1 MGTQARASGPLP
13 NDRRLRRW
21 LAGQP
26 SWLQAALDLSGLLV
40 VALTFAQAGDPDFL
54 FHVVWV
60 VLAIEAFVFG
70 LRVTAL
76 RITVATAFLIA
87 YELAVE
93 AKLVVAGAP
102 LAPLEFS
109 IWPVSEW
116 PLMVVISIIVA
127 VMADRLAE
135 TGRRYAA
142 LYRRANDRLLSA
154 QEQERRRLARD
165 LHDGV
170 GQTLTALTLTLDA
183 AESLLWAGP
192 QRPPEHARA
201 AIRRAQ
207 ELAAAALEETRGVAF
222 QLRPARLHETGLVAA
237 IQELAR
243 MAGRRVDVVAEPALI
258 RLGLLAA
265 DAEVE
270 AYRIVQEA
278 LGNALRHAAAD
289 RIAIEIGRAG
299 ERLVVRVVDDGVGF
313 DPSRAEGLGLPGMRE
328 RAAAIGAVLAVASRP
343 GHGTTVTLSIPLSGD
358 GRQALAEAIDAAPM
372 AART

>member
-1 MGTQARASGPLP
+1 M
-13 NDRRLRRW
+13 RRW
-21 LAGQP
+21 LAGDP
-26 SWLQAALDLSGLLV
+26 LWLQTTLDAAGLFA

-60 VLAIEAFVFG
+60 VLAIQAFTFG
-70 LRVTAL
+70 LRVTSVRIAL
-76 RITVATAFLIA
+76 ATAFLVGYEAAVEI
-87 YELAVE
+87 ELAI
-93 AKLVVAGAP
+93 AGRP
-102 LAPLEFS
+102 LQPLEFS

-154 QEQERRRLARD
+154 QEQERLRLARD

-192 QRPPEHARA
+192 NRPPEHARS

-207 ELAAAALEETRGVAF
+207 ELAASALEETRDVAF

-237 IQELAR
+237 VQELAR
-243 MAGRRVDVVAEPALI
+243 MAGRAVEVTTDPRLI
-258 RLGLLAA
+258 RLGLLSPQ
-265 DAEVE
+265 AEVE

-278 LGNALRHAAAD
+278 LGNALRHARAE
-289 RIAIEIGRAG
+289 RIRIEIEAAS
-299 ERLVVRVVDDGVGF
+299 ERLVIRVADDGVGF
-313 DPSRAEGLGLPGMRE
+313 DAQHAAGLGLPGMRE
-328 RAAAIGAVLAVASRP
+328 RAAAIGAVLAIASRP
-343 GHGTTVTLSIPLSGD
+343 GRGTTVSLSIPLWSA
-358 GRQALAEAIDAAPM
+358 GRQALGEAVDAAAM
-372 AART
+372 AAGT

>member
-1 MGTQARASGPLP
+1 MGAQPVEPGPVQEQ
-13 NDRRLRRW
+13 RRFRRW
-21 LAGQP
+21 LAGEP
-26 SWLQAALDLSGLLV
+26 TWLQAALDLFGLFV
-40 VALTFAQAGDPDFL
+40 IVLTFAQAGDPDFL

-60 VLAIEAFVFG
+60 VLAIEAFLFG

-76 RITVATAFLIA
+76 RIALATGFLLG

-93 AKLVVAGAP
+93 AELALAGRPLV
-102 LAPLEFS
+102 PLEFS

-127 VMADRLAE
+127 VMADRLAT
-135 TGRRYAA
+135 TGRRYAG

-192 QRPPEHARA
+192 EKPPEHARA

-237 IQELAR
+237 ISELAR
-243 MAGRRVDVVAEPALI
+243 MAGRPVEVVAEPRLI
-258 RLGLLAA
+258 RLGLLAPE
-265 DAEVE
+265 AEVE

-278 LGNALRHAAAD
+278 LGNALRHARAE
-289 RIAIEIGRAG
+289 RIRIEAGLAG

-313 DPSRAEGLGLPGMRE
+313 DPDRVQGLGLPGMQE
-328 RAAAIGAVLAVASRP
+328 RAAAIGAVLAVVSRP
-343 GHGTTVTLSIPLSGD
+343 GRGTTVTLSIPLAGHPRSVSG
-358 GRQALAEAIDAAPM
+358 EVVDAAPM